1 VSELRE
7 RTISRVLY
15 AFTGLTLVFLWLPLS
30 VMIFLSVAEN
40 ASTIFPFQGFT
51 LEHMV
56 AALGDPLI
64 IASVLNSVFVAV
76 VAASIA
82 TVIGVL
88 ASFALARYEFPWK
101 DTYRMVLITPMI
113 LPGIVLGLGLL
124 VFFNSVVG
132 MDLSLVTIILTHS
145 LYGLP
150 FVVLIV
156 SSRLYAFD
164 TSVEEAA
171 RDLGADQWETFWD
184 VTFPIIRP
192 AVMAGA
198 VFAFIRSFEDFIRA
212 FMVQGTENVLT
223 VTMFGLIKYNSSAK
237 MNAIS
242 TLIIFVIAVLL
253 AVGMNL
259 GNVTEYAAG
268 TEGE

>member
-1 VSELRE
+1 MR
-7 RTISRVLY
+7 RKTISRLLY
-15 AFTGLTLVFLWLPLS
+15 ALTGLTLVFLWLPLT

-40 ASTIFPFQGFT
+40 ASTVFPFNGFT
-51 LEHMV
+51 LEHIA
-56 AALGDPLI
+56 AALSDPLI
-64 IASVLNSVFVAV
+64 VTSVFNSIFVAT
-76 VAASIA
+76 VASAIA
-82 TVIGVL
+82 TVVGVL

-101 DTYRMVLITPMI
+101 DTYRLALVTPMI
-113 LPGIVLGLGLL
+113 IPGIVLGLGLL
-124 VFFNSVVG
+124 VFFNTILG
-132 MDLSLVTIILTHS
+132 MSLSLFTVILTHS

-171 RDLGADQWETFWD
+171 RDLGADQWEVFWD
-184 VTFPIIRP
+184 VTFPVVRP
-192 AVMAGA
+192 AIMAGA

-212 FMVQGTENVLT
+212 FMVQGTGNVLT
-223 VTMFGLIKYNSSAK
+223 VTMFGLIKYNSTAK

-242 TLIIFVIAVLL
+242 TVIIFVIAVLL

-259 GNVTEYAAG
+259 GSVTKYAAG
-268 TEGE
+268 AESE

>member
-1 VSELRE
+1 MRE
-7 RTISRVLY
+7 RTISRLLY
-15 AFTGLTLVFLWLPLS
+15 GVTALTLVFLWLPLT
-30 VMIFLSVAEN
+30 VMIFLSIAEN
-40 ASTIFPFQGFT
+40 ASTVFPFRGFT
-51 LEHMV
+51 LTHMV
-56 AALGDPLI
+56 SALNDGLI
-64 IASVLNSVFVAV
+64 VRSVLNSAFVAT

-82 TVIGVL
+82 TVVGVL

-101 DTYRMVLITPMI
+101 DTYRTLLITPMI
-113 LPGIVLGLGLL
+113 IPGIVLGLGLL
-124 VFFNSVVG
+124 VFFNTILG
-132 MDLSLVTIILTHS
+132 MELSLFTIILTHS

-164 TSVEEAA
+164 SSVEEAA

-184 VTFPIIRP
+184 VTFPIVRP

-198 VFAFIRSFEDFIRA
+198 VFAWIRSFEDFIRA
-212 FMVQGTENVLT
+212 FMVQGTENVMT
-223 VTMFGLIKYNSSAK
+223 VTMFGLIKYNSTAK

-242 TLIIFVIAVLL
+242 TLIIFLIAILL

-259 GNVTEYAAG
+259 GNVTEYVVDA
-268 TEGE
+268 EGE

>member
-1 VSELRE
+1 MRKKTV
-7 RTISRVLY
+7 SRVLY
-15 AFTGLTLVFLWLPLS
+15 AFTAVTLVFLWLPLA
-30 VMIFLSVAEN
+30 VMILLSVAQN
-40 ASTIFPFQGFT
+40 SSTLFPFKGFT
-51 LEHMV
+51 TAHLV
-56 AALGDPLI
+56 AAISDPLI
-64 IASVLNSVFVAV
+64 MRSVFNSLFVAT

-101 DTYRMVLITPMI
+101 DTYRIALVAPMI
-113 LPGIVLGLGLL
+113 IPGIVLGLGLL
-124 VFFNSVVG
+124 VLFNTILG
-132 MDLSLVTIILTHS
+132 MQLSLLTIILTHS

-171 RDLGADQWETFWD
+171 RDLGADQWEVFWD
-184 VTFPIIRP
+184 VTFPIVRP
-192 AVMAGA
+192 AIMAGA

-212 FMVQGTENVLT
+212 FMVQGTGNVLT
-223 VTMFGLIKYNSSAK
+223 VTMFGLIKFNSTAK

-242 TLIIFVIAVLL
+242 TVIILVIAIFL
-253 AVGMNL
+253 AIGMNF
-259 GNVTEYAAG
+259 GAVTEYATG

>member
-1 VSELRE
+1 MRRDTVSRL
-7 RTISRVLY
+7 LY
-15 AFTGLTLVFLWLPLS
+15 AFTAATLVFLWLPLA

-40 ASTIFPFQGFT
+40 SSTIFPFDGFT
-51 LEHMV
+51 LEHMR
-56 AALGDPLI
+56 ASLSDPLI
-64 IASVLNSVFVAV
+64 VGSVINSLFVATV
-76 VAASIA
+76 SATIA
-82 TVIGVL
+82 TVVGVL

-101 DTYRMVLITPMI
+101 DAYRMWLVTPMI
-113 LPGIVLGLGLL
+113 IPGIVLGLGLL
-124 VFFNSVVG
+124 VFFNTILG
-132 MDLSLVTIILTHS
+132 MDLSLFTIILTHS

-164 TSVEEAA
+164 NSVEEAA

-184 VTFPIIRP
+184 VTFPIVRP
-192 AVMAGA
+192 AVMAGT

-242 TLIIFVIAVLL
+242 TIIIFVIAILL
-253 AVGMNL
+253 ALGMNL
-259 GNVTEYAAG
+259 GAVSEHVVG
-268 TEGE
+268 TDGE